1 MSSPALIARR
11 LSLLSASATTAVAAP
26 DAACGSARCR
36 CKDCKKTFTPRPNSR
51 AVTPE
56 KEQRILAALSERLSI
71 DAVAR
76 MLKVSKN
83 TIYATLKKT
92 HTAD

>member
-1 MSSPALIARR
+1 MGGMVSEVIPCPHCHQTDPVVRFGYNR
-11 LSLLSASATTAVAAP
+11 
-26 DAACGSARCR
+26 CGSARCR
-36 CKDCKKTFTPRPNSR
+36 CNECKKTFTPKPNSR

-83 TIYATLKKT
+83 TIYTTLKKT
-92 HTAD
+92 HAAD